1 MILASE
7 KKEVY
12 KYNPRDQKYEW
23 RIELE
28 NKVAGISRID
38 NFVLVSSHSWTTYY
52 TSLIDYSTGD
62 KIWTINKILYS
73 VHILGDSILYMDK
86 TKELVSISI
95 NTGKENFRVK
105 TGFRWSTPK
114 LAVVDSKVYLFSPK
128 KTNVLDPTTG
138 SIRESRLPSK
148 LDAKEITFIVDEFQI
163 NINTI
168 PSSEAGYIPIMDS
181 GFVGD
186 GGHGGDMG
194 GGDGGGGGE

>member
-28 NKVAGISRID
+28 NRVAGISRID

-73 VHILGDSILYMDK
+73 IHILGDSILYMDK

-105 TGFRWSTPK
+105 IGFRWSTPK
-114 LAVVDSKVYLFSPK
+114 LAVVDGKVYLFSSK
-128 KTNVLDPTTG
+128 KTNVIDPTTG

-148 LDAKEITFIVDEFQI
+148 LDAKEITFILDEFQI

-168 PSSEAGYIPIMDS
+168 PTSEAGYVPIMDT
-181 GFVGD
+181 GFAGD

>member
-28 NKVAGISRID
+28 NRVAGISRID

-73 VHILGDSILYMDK
+73 IHILGDSILYMDK

-114 LAVVDSKVYLFSPK
+114 LAVVDGKVYLFSSK
-128 KTNVLDPTTG
+128 KTNVIDPTTG

-148 LDAKEITFIVDEFQI
+148 LDAKEITFILDEFQI

-168 PSSEAGYIPIMDS
+168 PTSEAGYVPIMDT
-181 GFVGD
+181 GFAGD

>member
-1 MILASE
+1 
-7 KKEVY
+7 
-12 KYNPRDQKYEW
+12 
-23 RIELE
+23 
-28 NKVAGISRID
+28 
-38 NFVLVSSHSWTTYY
+38 
-52 TSLIDYSTGD
+52 
-62 KIWTINKILYS
+62 
-73 VHILGDSILYMDK
+73 MDK

-114 LAVVDSKVYLFSPK
+114 LAVVDGKVYLFSSK
-128 KTNVLDPTTG
+128 KTNVIDPTTG

-148 LDAKEITFIVDEFQI
+148 LDAKEITFILDEFQI

-168 PSSEAGYIPIMDS
+168 PTSEAGYVPIMDT
-181 GFVGD
+181 GFAGD